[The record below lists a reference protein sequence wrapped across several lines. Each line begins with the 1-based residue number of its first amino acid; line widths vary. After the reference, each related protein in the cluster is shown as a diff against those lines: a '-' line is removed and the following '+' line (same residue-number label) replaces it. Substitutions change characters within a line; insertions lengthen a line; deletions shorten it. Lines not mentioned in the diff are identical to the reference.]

1 MKKNPHARANAN
13 FLAANSKTNRDS
25 IKSAKIPQSASF
37 WTRAKAQ
44 VIDTFMIYM
53 PIMYIFTYI
62 LIGNAAS
69 FRQSPW
75 APSVALLCYALIAT
89 FLTSFLGQTP
99 GKKAYGIKI
108 VRERDLGAIATFIES
123 KQTQD
128 SIESKSQENTNST
141 ANAAQNSKIDSI
153 KSKIKQ
159 TDSIELVSK
168 TPQIPKLPLY
178 FSFIRFLAFLFS
190 GFCVVGLL
198 LPLWRKDRR
207 ALHDILCKTR
217 VLQID

>member
-13 FLAANSKTNRDS
+13 FLAANAKTNQDS

-44 VIDTFMIYM
+44 IIDTFMIYM

-75 APSVALLCYALIAT
+75 APSVALLCYALIAA

-108 VRERDLGAIATFIES
+108 VRERDLGALTTFIES
-123 KQTQD
+123 KKTQD

-153 KSKIKQ
+153 KSI
-159 TDSIELVSK
+159 SK

>member
-13 FLAANSKTNRDS
+13 FLAANSKTSQDS

-44 VIDTFMIYM
+44 IIDTFMIYM
-53 PIMYIFTYI
+53 PIMYIFTYV
-62 LIGNAAS
+62 LIGNAAD

-75 APSVALLCYALIAT
+75 APSVALLCYALISA

-108 VRERDLGAIATFIES
+108 VRERDLGTLSAFIES
-123 KQTQD
+123 KQTKFKQTQD
-128 SIESKSQENTNST
+128 SIESKIKQT
-141 ANAAQNSKIDSI
+141 DSI
-153 KSKIKQ
+153 ESKIKQ

-207 ALHDILCKTR
+207 ALHDILCQTR